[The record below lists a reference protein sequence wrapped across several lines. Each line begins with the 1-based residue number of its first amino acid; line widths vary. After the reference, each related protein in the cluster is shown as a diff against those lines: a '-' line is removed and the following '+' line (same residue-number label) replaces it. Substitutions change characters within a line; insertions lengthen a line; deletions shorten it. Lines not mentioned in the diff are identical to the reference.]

1 MLAVTADIKEKIE
14 TALHKIY
21 AELETEGADG
31 PPGLLSG
38 RAGKALFKFH
48 YRTYFG
54 APDVVERMGEE
65 VQLIAER
72 AVTYPLHT
80 FCAGTSGIRW
90 FYRYLADSGLLDG
103 EDYLFLRGEGDY
115 GALALAMLQE
125 GNYDFLHG
133 AIGLG
138 HEFLL
143 DMERPPDAFFS
154 EFLSVLAL
162 LKDRSASG
170 GMIPAYNFV
179 EGFVEPSKINLSL
192 SHGLAS
198 VLKFCLECLNADI
211 CRRASGEMAWSLIS
225 YLMERIND
233 DTDLGYFPGTVD
245 ARSPQPGGCRL
256 AWCYGDLGIGYV
268 LYLAGIAF
276 GDVMLVDF
284 AMEVL
289 RHAAGRRDFRR
300 TSVLD
305 AAVCHGAAGIA
316 HIFGKV
322 GHLTCDPYL
331 KETADFWIR
340 KTLDMGVYPDVPSGY
355 KKYNA
360 LNDTFE
366 KATSL
371 LEGSA
376 GIGLVLLS
384 HLTGDFRWDA
394 CLMLNT

>member
-1 MLAVTADIKEKIE
+1 MTDIREKVE
-14 TALHKIY
+14 EALHKIY
-21 AELETEGADG
+21 SELETEGPGG

-48 YRTYFG
+48 YLTYFG
-54 APDVVERMGEE
+54 APDVVERMGDE
-65 VQLIAER
+65 VQLVAEG
-72 AVTYPLHT
+72 AVACPIPT
-80 FCAGTSGIRW
+80 FCSGTSGIRW
-90 FYRYLADSGLLDG
+90 FYRYLVTSGLLDEEDYSFLKG
-103 EDYLFLRGEGDY
+103 EDAFTSQ
-115 GALALAMLQE
+115 ALTMLDK

-133 AIGLG
+133 AVGLG

-143 DMERPPDAFFS
+143 DTERPPDGFFS
-154 EFLSVLAL
+154 EFLSVLAK
-162 LKDRSASG
+162 LKERSASG
-170 GMIPAYNFV
+170 GIVPAYNFV
-179 EGFVEPSKINLSL
+179 EDYVEPFKVNLSL

-198 VLKFCLECLNADI
+198 ILKFCLECFNADV
-211 CRRASGEMAWSLIS
+211 CRRASGEMAWNLIS

-245 ARSPQPGGCRL
+245 ERAPQPGGCRM

-289 RHAAGRRDFRR
+289 RHATQRRDFRR
-300 TSVLD
+300 TGVYD

-316 HIFGKV
+316 HIFGKA
-322 GHLTCDPYL
+322 GHLTGDPHL
-331 KETADFWIR
+331 KEAAEFWIR
-340 KTLDMGVYPDVPSGY
+340 KTLDMGVHSDVPSGY

-366 KATSL
+366 KETGL